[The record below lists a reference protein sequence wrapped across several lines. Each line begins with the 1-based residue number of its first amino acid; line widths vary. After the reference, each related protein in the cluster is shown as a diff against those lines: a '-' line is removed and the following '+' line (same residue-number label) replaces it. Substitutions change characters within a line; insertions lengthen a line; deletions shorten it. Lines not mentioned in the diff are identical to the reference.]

1 MATTR
6 EKFSSQAAPELLA
19 ALREIA
25 RTEGRHF
32 QAVLE
37 DAMQQYL
44 ESREQ
49 GKGPPGGDGPLPRQ
63 CRKEPA
69 ANGTARSIDQFLPT
83 QTKVPAIG
91 PAARF
96 PLAQSD
102 GHAGCRPPGL
112 FQAPPG

>member
-19 ALREIA
+19 AMRGVA

-49 GKGPPGGDGPLPRQ
+49 
-63 CRKEPA
+63 RKVRPEVMA
-69 ANGTARSIDQFLPT
+69 HYRASVEKNRRLAEL
-83 QTKVPAIG
+83 
-91 PAARF
+91 
-96 PLAQSD
+96 LAQ
-102 GHAGCRPPGL
+102 
-112 FQAPPG
+112 